1 MPIKRYVCTDIQP
14 TASEKLL
21 RLKQGLKRDFKG
33 AWLSRESIDMIS
45 AMEGYDVWNEFVWH
59 EAADDLPEHEYEIAL
74 RTLRERP
81 E

>member
-1 MPIKRYVCTDIQP
+1 MPIKRFICTDIQP

-21 RLKQGLKRDFKG
+21 YLKQGLKRDFNG

-45 AMEGYDVWNEFVWH
+45 AIEGYDVWNGFMWQEVSN
-59 EAADDLPEHEYEIAL
+59 DLPEHEYEIAL
-74 RTLRERP
+74 KTLRDRP

>member
-14 TASEKLL
+14 TDSEKLL
-21 RLKQGLKRDFKG
+21 RSKQGLKRDFKS

-45 AMEGYDVWNEFVWH
+45 AIEGYDVWNGFVWQ
-59 EAADDLPEHEYEIAL
+59 EVANDLPEHEFETSLKA
-74 RTLRERP
+74 LRERP

>member
-1 MPIKRYVCTDIQP
+1 MPIKRFICTDIQP
-14 TASEKLL
+14 TSSGQLL

-45 AMEGYDVWNEFVWH
+45 GIEGYDVWNGFVWQ
-59 EAADDLPEHEYEIAL
+59 EAANDLPEHEYEIAL
-74 RTLRERP
+74 KILRERP